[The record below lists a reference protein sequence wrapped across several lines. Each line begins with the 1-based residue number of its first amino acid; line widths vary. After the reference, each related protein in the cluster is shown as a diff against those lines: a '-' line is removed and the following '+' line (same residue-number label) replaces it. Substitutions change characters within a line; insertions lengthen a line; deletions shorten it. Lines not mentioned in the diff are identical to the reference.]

1 MTSRGGMLEKVVFL
15 DRDGVINRDSPNY
28 IKRVAEFELLPR
40 SLAAIRELTRSGYHV
55 ILITN
60 QSVIGRGMVSEA
72 GLARIHEHLK
82 QTVAAGGGRIEDIF
96 FCPHTPD
103 DGCACRK
110 PKPGLIRMAAQTY
123 GIDVARTVMVGD
135 SAKDIAC
142 ARGAG
147 CGAAVLV
154 RTGNGRAAAKTLADH
169 NMPVDYHAD
178 DLFDAVEWILRSRPP
193 TQTPPS
199 LPR

>member
-1 MTSRGGMLEKVVFL
+1 MLEKVVFL
-15 DRDGVINRDSPNY
+15 DRDGVINRDSPDY
-28 IKRVAEFELLPR
+28 IKCISEFELLPR
-40 SLAAIRELTRSGYHV
+40 SLVAIRELTRNGYHV

-60 QSVIGRGMVSEA
+60 QSIIGRGMVPEA

-103 DGCACRK
+103 DGCDCRK
-110 PKPGLIRMAAQTY
+110 PKPGLIRLAAQAHN
-123 GIDVARTVMVGD
+123 IDVSRTVMVGD
-135 SAKDIAC
+135 SAKDIVC
-142 ARGAG
+142 ARRAG

-154 RTGNGRAAAKTLADH
+154 RTGNGLTAAKTLADN

-178 DLFDAVEWILRSRPP
+178 DLFDAAQWILMSMPA
-193 TQTPPS
+193 THTPLSS
-199 LPR
+199 LR